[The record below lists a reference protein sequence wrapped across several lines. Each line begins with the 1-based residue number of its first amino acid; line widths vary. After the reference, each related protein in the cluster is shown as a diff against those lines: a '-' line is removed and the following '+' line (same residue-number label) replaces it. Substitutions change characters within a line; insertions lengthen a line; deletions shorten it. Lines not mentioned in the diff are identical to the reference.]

1 MAGVID
7 SAKRHGLQALLSLP
21 PGVVRRLAGRPV
33 EIEGNTLDA
42 EMQLILALQTLE
54 GRAIEDRPIPEGRR
68 VLVRR
73 SKAVGGHLPI
83 GAVTDLDIE
92 GPAGPLRLRFY
103 TPRGLSTE
111 SPALFF
117 VHGGGFVYGDLD
129 SHDAVCRFLAE
140 RAGIRVVAVDYRL
153 APEFPFPAAVDDVEA
168 AYTFVTTNATGL
180 GISPDRIAVGGD
192 SAGANLSAVLAQRAA
207 HEDVAVPPA
216 FQLLIY
222 PAADFAVERA
232 SRKTYENG
240 FFLSRRF
247 TEVAENSYIPS
258 GTNRTDPRLSPIYG
272 DLTGLAPA
280 YVVTAGFDPLR
291 DEGDEYAEKLR
302 RAGVA
307 VEHVVESG
315 LIHSFANVVGV
326 GRSGPEAMSRAASAL
341 RQALFDPALGPPAS
355 SPESTRPRPSS

>member
-1 MAGVID
+1 MAGLVD
-7 SAKRHGLQALLSLP
+7 SAKRHGVQALLSLP
-21 PGVVRRLAGRPV
+21 PGVVRRLAGPPV
-33 EIEGNTLDA
+33 EIAGNILDA
-42 EMQLILALQTLE
+42 EMQLALTLQRLE

-68 VLVRR
+68 VLLRR
-73 SKAVGGHLPI
+73 SRAVGGHLPI
-83 GAVTDLDIE
+83 GAVTDLDIA

-103 TPRGLSTE
+103 TPRGLSTQ

-117 VHGGGFVYGDLD
+117 AHGGGFVYGDLD

-153 APEFPFPAAVDDVEA
+153 APESPFPAAVEDVET
-168 AYTFVTTNATGL
+168 AYSFVTTNATGL
-180 GISPDRIAVGGD
+180 GINPNRIAVGGD
-192 SAGANLSAVLAQRAA
+192 SAGANLAAGLAQRAA
-207 HEDVAVPPA
+207 HEDIAVPPA

-222 PAADFAVERA
+222 PATDFAVERA
-232 SRKTYENG
+232 SRTTYENG

-247 TEVAENSYIPS
+247 TEVAENSYIPA

-272 DLTGLAPA
+272 DLTGLPPA

-302 RAGVA
+302 QAGVA

-315 LIHSFANVVGV
+315 LIHSFANMVGV
-326 GRSGPEAMSRAASAL
+326 GRSGPEAMSRAAAAL
-341 RQALFDPALGPPAS
+341 RRALFSPTASSPAS
-355 SPESTRPRPSS
+355 STPPIG